1 MRIISIML
9 RVTLILNAIH
19 ESLTKYMST
28 TVKCKLFKISNSV
41 KLSVFVFILFQL
53 YASWRKSSFL

>member
-53 YASWRKSSFL
+53 YASW